1 MSSSPAREISVIEMV
16 AAIEASNPTSAESPC
31 DCMPENIELPLSPT
45 TPSQEID
52 SDSDYQVYYGLA
64 SLPGIPFFYNND
76 TAESFGY
83 SVFPPHPITLNS
95 DYRLYY
101 ELGCL
106 PGLNLLH
113 KETQSPQSDVPTATL
128 FPSRPSPSLQVYQ
141 AYQPSLSTESLALPP
156 PRPDPTPLQR
166 PQTQQHENLVP
177 LSDEEPQTQESEE
190 SVILIEEEIPAVLR
204 PGSIYNLASLSRT
217 SLVRPLSVTIK
228 RPASRTE
235 HTPVTLEDAPMP
247 NDSLEDV
254 SAPSDSPDSDPR
266 HAKTGFLASIAGS
279 FYKRRDSK
287 KRAKVTRFF
296 TSIAASFHGSR
307 EKSRLVKVARRL
319 SKNK

>member
-1 MSSSPAREISVIEMV
+1 MSNSPALEVSAIEVV
-16 AAIEASNPTSAESPC
+16 AAMEPSSLTSAESPC
-31 DCMPENIELPLSPT
+31 DCKPENIELPPSPT
-45 TPSQEID
+45 TPSQETA
-52 SDSDYQVYYGLA
+52 SEGDYQLYYGLA
-64 SLPGIPFFYNND
+64 SLPGIPVFYNND
-76 TAESFGY
+76 TAESLSY

-113 KETQSPQSDVPTATL
+113 KETQPLQSDVPTATL

-141 AYQPSLSTESLALPP
+141 AYQPSLSTETFAPP
-156 PRPDPTPLQR
+156 HRPDPTPLQR
-166 PQTQQHENLVP
+166 PQTQQCEAPGP
-177 LSDEEPQTQESEE
+177 LSEEEESQTETEE
-190 SVILIEEEIPAVLR
+190 SVMLVEEEIPASLR

-217 SLVRPLSVTIK
+217 SLVRPLSVTIE
-228 RPASRTE
+228 RPASHTD

-254 SAPSDSPDSDPR
+254 SAPSDSSVSDHP
-266 HAKTGFLASIAGS
+266 HAETGFLASIAGS

-287 KRAKVTRFF
+287 RRAKVTRFF
-296 TSIAASFHGSR
+296 TSIVASFHGSR
-307 EKSRLVKVARRL
+307 EKSKLVKVAKRL